1 MSPGESEAQ
10 RGERLARG
18 DDGRA
23 GPRQEESVPPEDRG
37 ESYGDPDVLLDVPSL
52 NVEEID
58 LEVEDL
64 RARVSF
70 QAELADLVK
79 INVGLDVDLGKVK
92 LQIKGVEAQVQLKAR
107 LDNVRAIFS
116 EVLETLQDDPQFF
129 RDVSR
134 AAYQTHESA
143 EEPAQ
148 VALEA
153 GESSE
158 ADGGAVTGETD
169 ARATE
174 ATNATNVARE
184 KARELGVN
192 LSTLEGTG
200 SGGRVTLRDVE
211 KAARG

>member
-1 MSPGESEAQ
+1 MSPGESESQ
-10 RGERLARG
+10 RAERPARG
-18 DDGRA
+18 GDGPA
-23 GPRQEESVPPEDRG
+23 DPRQGESVPPEDRG

-52 NVEEID
+52 SVEEID

-79 INVGLDVDLGKVK
+79 INVGLDVELGRVK
-92 LQIKGVEAQVQLKAR
+92 LQIKGVEAEVQLKAR
-107 LDNVRAIFS
+107 LDNARAIFS
-116 EVLETLQDDPQFF
+116 EVLETLQDNPQFF
-129 RDVSR
+129 RD
-134 AAYQTHESA
+134 APGATYQTHEPA

-148 VALEA
+148 GALSSGA
-153 GESSE
+153 GTETND
-158 ADGGAVTGETD
+158 AATGETD
-169 ARATE
+169 ARATK

-184 KARELGVN
+184 KARELGVD

-200 SGGRVTLRDVE
+200 SGGRITLRDVE

>member
-1 MSPGESEAQ
+1 MSPRGSESQ
-10 RGERLARG
+10 RGGRTAREN
-18 DDGRA
+18 DGRT
-23 GPRQEESVPPEDRG
+23 GRQKEEYVPPEDRG

-79 INVGLDVDLGKVK
+79 INVGLDVELGKVN
-92 LQIKGVEAQVQLKAR
+92 LQIKGVEAELQLKAR

-129 RDVSR
+129 RDVPG
-134 AAYQTHESA
+134 AEYQPH
-143 EEPAQ
+143 EPAQ
-148 VALEA
+148 EPAQRALGSGA
-153 GESSE
+153 HSE
-158 ADGGAVTGETD
+158 ADGTATGETD
-169 ARATE
+169 ARLTE
-174 ATNATNVARE
+174 ATNAARE
-184 KARELGVN
+184 KARELGVD

-200 SGGRVTLRDVE
+200 SGGRITLRDVQE
-211 KAARG
+211 ATRG

>member
-1 MSPGESEAQ
+1 MAPRASEQQ
-10 RGERLARG
+10 RGERPARG
-18 DDGRA
+18 GDGQTA
-23 GPRQEESVPPEDRG
+23 QEQEAYVPPEDRG

-64 RARVSF
+64 RAKVSF

-79 INVGLDVDLGKVK
+79 INVGLDVELGRVK

-116 EVLETLQDDPQFF
+116 EVLGTLQDNPQFF
-129 RDVSR
+129 RDASGET
-134 AAYQTHESA
+134 YQAHEPTQ
-143 EEPAQ
+143 EPAQ
-148 VALEA
+148 GALGA
-153 GESSE
+153 GEPSE
-158 ADGGAVTGETD
+158 TDGAVTGETD

-174 ATNATNVARE
+174 VANATNVARA
-184 KARELGVN
+184 KARELGVD

-200 SGGRVTLRDVE
+200 SGGRITLRDVE